1 MLTIITISI
10 AIMYMFVYMTIRFIK
25 WWKLFKKWLY
35 KNPIEENKQE
45 EKEEIKSIDNSS
57 EKKNRHWIWKLLK
70 VIGWIA
76 VIWIVLIIIYLIP
89 GLGVPA
95 AIAAGYL
102 GVRMARKKSNENK

>member
-1 MLTIITISI
+1 M
-10 AIMYMFVYMTIRFIK
+10 
-25 WWKLFKKWLY
+25 
-35 KNPIEENKQE
+35 E
-45 EKEEIKSIDNSS
+45 
-57 EKKNRHWIWKLLK
+57 NRHWIWKILK

-102 GVRMARKKSNENK
+102 GVRMARKKSNKNK